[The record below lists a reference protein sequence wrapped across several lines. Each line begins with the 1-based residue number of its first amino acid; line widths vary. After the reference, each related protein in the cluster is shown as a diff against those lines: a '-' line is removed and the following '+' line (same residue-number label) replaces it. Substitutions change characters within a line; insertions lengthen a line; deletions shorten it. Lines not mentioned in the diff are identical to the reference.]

1 MAEMSAEAVDV
12 VVVGC
17 GPVGG
22 IAANYL
28 GLQGLST
35 LIIERDLSMFA
46 QPRAFSCDD
55 EAQRNFQAAG
65 LEGELAV
72 ELLPCKSMD
81 YIDGSQRVL
90 GTVAFGDLD
99 FGLSHPA
106 LSFFNQ
112 PQLET
117 VLRKGLERFPH
128 AELRV
133 GHELVGYTQD
143 ADFVTV
149 QIKDRRTGRV
159 REVRARYLLGCDG
172 SHSTVRALMGVKM
185 MGTAYEE
192 PWIAISGTT
201 KTPEPD
207 FTYYV
212 CDPQRPGFVTRC
224 VYNEVRMDFLL
235 HENERTEVMEKKE
248 MVENL
253 LAPYVDPQKI
263 ELQRA
268 SVFTFQA
275 KVAERWRDGRV
286 FLLGD
291 AAHVM
296 PPFAGQGL
304 CSGIRDAMNLTW
316 KLALV
321 SRGAAGDALL
331 DTYECERHP
340 HAVDMIK
347 ATIAMGRVLL
357 ARNRAI
363 AALRNALLKLLFR
376 IPRTRRFV
384 RNYEFKPKAL
394 VNQGLIAGGRRRKG
408 SAEGSYFPQPQVGLA
423 GGKTVRL
430 DDVCGRGFA
439 VLTLASAEDPVRQSA
454 EALAREIGGLW
465 LRILPP
471 ERAAEAR
478 SGDVVD
484 LSGKLAAWF
493 AQYHADAAI
502 VRPDH
507 YVYGASRGTAIEQ
520 LRKELHRF
528 IHLPTASRSAEA
540 PARALLPSS
549 A

>member
-1 MAEMSAEAVDV
+1 MSADVVDV

-22 IAANYL
+22 LAANYL

-35 LIIERDLSMFA
+35 LIIERDLSMFSL
-46 QPRAFSCDD
+46 PRAFSCDD

-72 ELLPCKSMD
+72 DLWPCKNMD

-90 GTVAFGDLD
+90 GSVAFSELD

-106 LSFFNQ
+106 IAFFNQ

-117 VLRKGLERFPH
+117 VLRKGLQRFPH
-128 AELRV
+128 AELRL
-133 GHELVGYTQD
+133 GHELVGFTQD
-143 ADFVTV
+143 ADLVTV
-149 QIKDRRTGRV
+149 QIKERRTGRV

-172 SHSTVRALMGVKM
+172 SHSSVRALMGVKM
-185 MGTAYEE
+185 VGTSYEE

-201 KTPEPD
+201 KVPEPD

-212 CDPQRPGFVTRC
+212 CDPQRPGFVTRG

-248 MVENL
+248 VVEHL

-275 KVAERWRDGRV
+275 KVAERWRLGRV

-304 CSGIRDAMNLTW
+304 CSGIRDAINLSW

-321 SRGAAGDALL
+321 ARGAAGDALL
-331 DTYECERHP
+331 DTYERERRP
-340 HAVDMIK
+340 HAAEMIK
-347 ATIAMGRVLL
+347 TTIAMGRVLL
-357 ARNRAI
+357 ARNRVI

-394 VNQGLIAGGRRRKG
+394 VSQGLIAGGRRRKE

-423 GGKTVRL
+423 GGKSVLL
-430 DDVCGRGFA
+430 DDVYGHGFA
-439 VLTLASAEDPVRQSA
+439 VFTLANVDETVRQSA
-454 EALAREIGGLW
+454 EALAREIGGLS
-465 LRILPP
+465 LRILPA

-478 SGDVVD
+478 AGDVVD
-484 LSGKLAAWF
+484 ISGKLAAWF
-493 AQYHADAAI
+493 AQYQADAAVI
-502 VRPDH
+502 RPDR
-507 YVYGASRGTAIEQ
+507 YVYGASRGAGIEH
-520 LRKELHRF
+520 LRKELSRF
-528 IHLPTASRSAEA
+528 IHLPIVAKAEEA

>member
-1 MAEMSAEAVDV
+1 MSAEVFDV

-22 IAANYL
+22 LAANYL

-35 LIIERDLSMFA
+35 LILERDLVLFS

-72 ELLPCKSMD
+72 DLWPCKNMD
-81 YIDGSQRVL
+81 YIDGSRRVL
-90 GTVAFGDLD
+90 GTVAFAELD

-106 LSFFNQ
+106 IAFFNQ

-117 VLRKGLERFPH
+117 VLRKGLQRFPH
-128 AELRV
+128 SELRL

-149 QIKDRRTGRV
+149 QIKERRTGRV
-159 REVRARYLLGCDG
+159 REVRARFLLGCDG

-185 MGTAYEE
+185 VGTAYEE

-201 KTPEPD
+201 TAPEPD

-235 HENERTEVMEKKE
+235 HENERTEVMEKQE
-248 MVENL
+248 VVERL
-253 LAPYVDPQKI
+253 LAQYVDPKKI
-263 ELQRA
+263 QLQRA

-304 CSGIRDAMNLTW
+304 CSGIRDAINLCW
-316 KLALV
+316 KLTLV

-331 DTYECERHP
+331 DTYERERHP
-340 HAVDMIK
+340 HAVDMINT
-347 ATIAMGRVLL
+347 TIAMGRVLL
-357 ARNRAI
+357 ARNRVI

-394 VNQGLIAGGRRRKG
+394 VNQGLIAGGRQRKD
-408 SAEGSYFPQPQVGLA
+408 SAEGSYFPQPKVSLP

-430 DDVCGRGFA
+430 DDVYGHGFV
-439 VLTLASAEDPVRQSA
+439 VLTLAGASDTVRQSA
-454 EALAREIGGLW
+454 EALAREVGGLA
-465 LRILPP
+465 LRILPA

-478 SGDVVD
+478 NGDVVD
-484 LSGKLAAWF
+484 TSGKLAAWF
-493 AQYHADAAI
+493 AQYQADAAVI
-502 VRPDH
+502 RPDR
-507 YVYGASRGTAIEQ
+507 YVYGASRGSAGIEH
-520 LRKELHRF
+520 LRKELGHF
-528 IHLPTASRSAEA
+528 IHLPTAARNEEA

>member
-1 MAEMSAEAVDV
+1 MSAEVVDV

-22 IAANYL
+22 IAANFL

-35 LIIERDLSMFA
+35 LVIERDLSMFT

-55 EAQRNFQAAG
+55 EAQRNFQSAG

-72 ELLPCKSMD
+72 DLWPCKTMD
-81 YIDGSQRVL
+81 YIDGSKQVL
-90 GTVAFGDLD
+90 GSVAFSELD

-106 LSFFNQ
+106 ISFFNQ
-112 PQLET
+112 PQLEMM
-117 VLRKGLERFPH
+117 LRKGLKRFPQS
-128 AELRV
+128 ELRL
-133 GHELVGYTQD
+133 GHELAGYTQD

-159 REVRARYLLGCDG
+159 REVRARFLLGCDG

-185 MGTAYEE
+185 MGTSYEE

-201 KTPEPD
+201 EVPEPD

-212 CDPQRPGFVTRC
+212 CDPLRPGFVTRC

-235 HENERTEVMEKKE
+235 HEKERTEVMEKAAV
-248 MVENL
+248 VERL

-263 ELQRA
+263 QLQRA
-268 SVFTFQA
+268 SVYTFQA

-304 CSGIRDAMNLTW
+304 CSGIRDAMNLSW

-321 SRGAAGDALL
+321 ARGAASEALL
-331 DTYECERHP
+331 DTYERERHP

-347 ATIAMGRVLL
+347 TTIAMGRVLL
-357 ARNRAI
+357 ARNRII

-376 IPRTRRFV
+376 IPRTQRFM

-394 VNQGLIAGGRRRKG
+394 VSQGLIAGGTRRKG
-408 SAEGSYFPQPQVGLA
+408 AAEGSYFPQPKVGLA
-423 GGKTVRL
+423 DGKTARL
-430 DDVCGRGFA
+430 DDVCGRGF
-439 VLTLASAEDPVRQSA
+439 VVFTLASADETVRQSA

-465 LRILPP
+465 LRILPA
-471 ERAAEAR
+471 ERAQEAR
-478 SGDVVD
+478 TGDVVD
-484 LSGKLAAWF
+484 TSGKLAAWF
-493 AQYHADAAI
+493 AQYQADAAVI
-502 VRPDH
+502 RPDH
-507 YVYGASRGTAIEQ
+507 YVYGASRGGAIEQ
-520 LRKELHRF
+520 LRQELGRF
-528 IHLPTASRSAEA
+528 IHLPKAARNEEA